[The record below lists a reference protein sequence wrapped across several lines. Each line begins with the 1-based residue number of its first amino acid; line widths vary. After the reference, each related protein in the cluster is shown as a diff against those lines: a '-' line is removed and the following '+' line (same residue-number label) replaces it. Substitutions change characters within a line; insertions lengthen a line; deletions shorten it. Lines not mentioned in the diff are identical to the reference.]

1 MQSSNTHNGFCVLS
15 QKFCEWCKIFDRD
28 QAPAFWMYA
37 LNNDNFKVLM
47 LMMEISWWPK
57 LHSDICKS
65 GLNSD
70 SDLCW
75 VTTRTRTRAHE
86 WTRLNVGIAQKCAVG
101 FDRALDNQIIQC
113 TSGKGINVKVWYGR
127 ILCTVTQ
134 TKPTISYQRTT
145 DRGAPRHN
153 QGMEDF
159 LHCARNEC
167 SWLNQE
173 NTKTDLNTGFPSL
186 GFTSEQISKGSR
198 V

>member
-1 MQSSNTHNGFCVLS
+1 MGSAFSAKSFAKDAKYLTETRLLL
-15 QKFCEWCKIFDRD
+15 
-28 QAPAFWMYA
+28 FWMCA

-101 FDRALDNQIIQC
+101 FDRTLDNQTKQC

-127 ILCTVTQ
+127 ILSP
-134 TKPTISYQRTT
+134 KPKQPYHTNARLTEALRDIIK
-145 DRGAPRHN
+145 AW
-153 QGMEDF
+153 QG
-159 LHCARNEC
+159 
-167 SWLNQE
+167 
-173 NTKTDLNTGFPSL
+173 
-186 GFTSEQISKGSR
+186 
-198 V
+198 

>member
-101 FDRALDNQIIQC
+101 FDRTLDNQIIQC
-113 TSGKGINVKVWYGR
+113 TSGKGINVKVWYGSILSPKPKQPYHTNARLTEVLRDIIKAWR
-127 ILCTVTQ
+127 ISSTVPGMNVLDWTR
-134 TKPTISYQRTT
+134 RT
-145 DRGAPRHN
+145 PK
-153 QGMEDF
+153 
-159 LHCARNEC
+159 L
-167 SWLNQE
+167 
-173 NTKTDLNTGFPSL
+173 
-186 GFTSEQISKGSR
+186 I
-198 V
+198 